1 MQKEV
6 DFQDFENFNKESD
19 CIDRSE
25 SKSVKGNEEQDDSK
39 REDAAVSTVHTYHP
53 DKDEAKEEVR
63 EIRSKTLER
72 GESDTADRFD
82 ADEQADDE
90 SHLR

>member
-19 CIDRSE
+19 FIDRSE
-25 SKSVKGNEEQDDSK
+25 SKSVKENEEQDDSK
-39 REDAAVSTVHTYHP
+39 REGAAVSLVHIYHP